1 MPSTRRM
8 SLAPTPLGPMA
19 DPLGTAPAT
28 SSQPLMACQ
37 ECDLLQHIPPLPI
50 RGEAHC
56 ARCGHS
62 LAARPSDPLQ
72 IPLALTI
79 TAAIVFVLAIST
91 PLLGLSAVGRHAST
105 TIIGGAW
112 QLWLEGETI
121 TAAIVMF
128 CAVIAPAF
136 FIVLMLTVLVLA
148 KRAPVPHWGGEV
160 LRWCLHMQPWSMYD
174 VMSLG
179 ILVALIKVAQ
189 LASVEAGV
197 ALYAM
202 GALAVLLPAIM
213 VSFDARE
220 VWKLVPCEKSDK
232 ASALAVEKVDLC
244 VGDR

>member
-1 MPSTRRM
+1 M
-8 SLAPTPLGPMA
+8 SDSARPV
-19 DPLGTAPAT
+19 
-28 SSQPLMACQ
+28 QPLMACQ
-37 ECDLLQHIPPLPI
+37 ECDLLQRIPPLPI

-56 ARCGHS
+56 ARCGYS

-79 TAAIVFVLAIST
+79 TAAIVFIIANAT

-136 FIVLMLTVLVLA
+136 FIVLMLTVLLLA

-160 LRWCLHMQPWSMYD
+160 LRWSLHMQPWSMYD

-189 LASVEAGV
+189 LASVEPGIG
-197 ALYAM
+197 LYAM
-202 GALAVLLPAIM
+202 GMLALLLPAIM

-220 VWKLVPCEKSDK
+220 IWKLVPCE
-232 ASALAVEKVDLC
+232 ASEGSLALGADEAEFL
-244 VGDR
+244 GRGR

>member
-1 MPSTRRM
+1 MT
-8 SLAPTPLGPMA
+8 
-19 DPLGTAPAT
+19 DPLGAAPGA

-37 ECDLLQHIPPLPI
+37 ECDLLQRIPPLPI

-79 TAAIVFVLAIST
+79 TAAIVFVVAITTS
-91 PLLGLSAVGRHAST
+91 LLGLSAVGRHAST

-112 QLWLEGETI
+112 QLWQEGETI
-121 TAAIVMF
+121 TAVIVMF
-128 CAVIAPAF
+128 CAVIAPGF
-136 FIVLMLTVLVLA
+136 FIVLMLTVLLLA

-189 LASVEAGV
+189 LASVDAGI

-202 GALAVLLPAIM
+202 GVLAVLLPAIM

-220 VWKLVPCEKSDK
+220 IWKLVPCENKAT
-232 ASALAVEKVDLC
+232 ASARAVEEADFLAS
-244 VGDR
+244 GR

>member
-1 MPSTRRM
+1 
-8 SLAPTPLGPMA
+8 
-19 DPLGTAPAT
+19 
-28 SSQPLMACQ
+28 MACQ
-37 ECDLLQHIPPLPI
+37 ECDLLQRIPPLPI

-79 TAAIVFVLAIST
+79 TAAIVFVVAITTS
-91 PLLGLSAVGRHAST
+91 LLGLSAVGRHAST

-112 QLWLEGETI
+112 QLWQEGETI

-128 CAVIAPAF
+128 CAVIAPGF
-136 FIVLMLTVLVLA
+136 FIVLMLTVLLLA

-189 LASVEAGV
+189 LASVDAGI

-202 GALAVLLPAIM
+202 GVLALLLPAIM

-220 VWKLVPCEKSDK
+220 IWKLVPCENNAK
-232 ASALAVEKVDLC
+232 ASARPVEEADFLAS
-244 VGDR
+244 GR

>member
-1 MPSTRRM
+1 MT
-8 SLAPTPLGPMA
+8 
-19 DPLGTAPAT
+19 DPLGAAPGA

-37 ECDLLQHIPPLPI
+37 ECDLLQRIPPLPI

-79 TAAIVFVLAIST
+79 TAAIVFVVAITTS
-91 PLLGLSAVGRHAST
+91 LLGLSAVGRHAST

-112 QLWLEGETI
+112 QLWQEGETI

-128 CAVIAPAF
+128 CAVIAPGV
-136 FIVLMLTVLVLA
+136 FIVLMLTVLLLA

-189 LASVEAGV
+189 LASVDAGI

-202 GALAVLLPAIM
+202 GVLAVLLPAIM

-220 VWKLVPCEKSDK
+220 IWKLVPCENKAT
-232 ASALAVEKVDLC
+232 ASARAVEEADFLAS
-244 VGDR
+244 GR

>member
-1 MPSTRRM
+1 MT
-8 SLAPTPLGPMA
+8 
-19 DPLGTAPAT
+19 DPLGAAPGA

-37 ECDLLQHIPPLPI
+37 ECDLLQRIPPLPI

-79 TAAIVFVLAIST
+79 TAAIVFVVAITTS
-91 PLLGLSAVGRHAST
+91 LLGLSAVGRHAST

-112 QLWLEGETI
+112 QLWQEGETI

-128 CAVIAPAF
+128 CAVIAPGF
-136 FIVLMLTVLVLA
+136 FIVLMLTVLLLA

-189 LASVEAGV
+189 LASVDAGI

-202 GALAVLLPAIM
+202 GVLALLLPAIM

-220 VWKLVPCEKSDK
+220 IWKLVPCENNAK
-232 ASALAVEKVDLC
+232 ASARPVEEADFLAS
-244 VGDR
+244 GR

>member
-1 MPSTRRM
+1 MNDSTK
-8 SLAPTPLGPMA
+8 SA
-19 DPLGTAPAT
+19 
-28 SSQPLMACQ
+28 QVLMACQ
-37 ECDLLQHIPPLPI
+37 ECDLLQRIPPLPI

-56 ARCGHS
+56 ARCGYS

-72 IPLALTI
+72 MPLALTL
-79 TAAIVFVLAIST
+79 TAAIVFVVANT
-91 PLLGLSAVGRHAST
+91 APLIGLSAVGRHAST

-136 FIVLMLTVLVLA
+136 FILMMLTVLLLA
-148 KRAPVPHWGGEV
+148 KRAPLPHWGGEV
-160 LRWCLHMQPWSMYD
+160 LRWSLHMQPWSMYD

-179 ILVALIKVAQ
+179 ILVALIKIAQ
-189 LASVEAGV
+189 LATVDAGIG
-197 ALYAM
+197 LYAM

-220 VWKLVPCEKSDK
+220 VWKLVPCEGGEE
-232 ASALAVEKVDLC
+232 ASAVDVERALSVS
-244 VGDR
+244 RR